1 MHGPVAIL
9 HPDNCEDG
17 LSGSMVMAENESGA
31 AFQRGADLN
40 TAAATAGPMAG
51 SAAGTL
57 DSQAG
62 DGARAARLPAIGA
75 RMGKDPPEHGAAK
88 NDDKGSGAEQSKGQ
102 SRPRAKGGRSST
114 AFDLWLQRE
123 LQDMFADVSREPV
136 PDELMRLIDESKA
149 KK

>member
-1 MHGPVAIL
+1 MVMVESDVGASFVARPDTAAESDGPV
-9 HPDNCEDG
+9 G
-17 LSGSMVMAENESGA
+17 G
-31 AFQRGADLN
+31 
-40 TAAATAGPMAG
+40 G
-51 SAAGTL
+51 SAAGRL

-62 DGARAARLPAIGA
+62 DALRSNHPPLIGA
-75 RMGKDPPEHGAAK
+75 RMGKDPPERPATKAGVDAS
-88 NDDKGSGAEQSKGQ
+88 GSEKTNGPT
-102 SRPRAKGGRSST
+102 RPRAKAGRSST

>member
-1 MHGPVAIL
+1 
-9 HPDNCEDG
+9 
-17 LSGSMVMAENESGA
+17 MVMVESDIGA
-31 AFQRGADLN
+31 SQSAR
-40 TAAATAGPMAG
+40 PG
-51 SAAGTL
+51 SAAESVGPMGDGSATDRL

-62 DGARAARLPAIGA
+62 DASRSSRPPLIGA
-75 RMGKDPPEHGAAK
+75 RMGKDPPERAATK
-88 NDDKGSGAEQSKGQ
+88 ADNNGSGSEKSDGPT
-102 SRPRAKGGRSST
+102 RPRPKAGRSST

>member
-1 MHGPVAIL
+1 
-9 HPDNCEDG
+9 
-17 LSGSMVMAENESGA
+17 MVMDEGDIGAGHAVRADPAEEGA
-31 AFQRGADLN
+31 G
-40 TAAATAGPMAG
+40 M
-51 SAAGTL
+51 AAGGFPVGWL

-62 DGARAARLPAIGA
+62 ERPKETRRPMIGA
-75 RMGKDPPEHGAAK
+75 RMGKDPPEESQVDKPGGKDSGSERSNGEAK
-88 NDDKGSGAEQSKGQ
+88 T
-102 SRPRAKGGRSST
+102 RPRGGRSSN

>member
-1 MHGPVAIL
+1 
-9 HPDNCEDG
+9 
-17 LSGSMVMAENESGA
+17 MVRNESHIDAGQAARVDPAAEFTGSLTGA
-31 AFQRGADLN
+31 AV
-40 TAAATAGPMAG
+40 AGR
-51 SAAGTL
+51 L

-62 DGARAARLPAIGA
+62 EIFRVSRQPLIGA
-75 RMGKDPPEHGAAK
+75 RMGKDPPEQAATK
-88 NDDKGSGAEQSKGQ
+88 AGDKGSGSEKSNGQ
-102 SRPRAKGGRSST
+102 ARPRPKGGRSST